1 MATPA
6 PGAEGGRGLDK
17 LWNRLLLS
25 LAFGFLVVLA
35 LGFFADIH
43 RTLRVLSSFDWQWLP
58 AILGLTL
65 LNYLGRYVKWSYYLG
80 CIGSHVS
87 RRDSAA
93 IFLAGLSMVMT
104 PGKVG
109 ELLKSYLLRRID
121 GTPIARSAPIVLA
134 ERLTDGVAL
143 LILGAAGLALY
154 GMGWELMALVAVA
167 AATFIVLIQS
177 SRLACAAIRGFGR
190 LPGVGRLSPKLLE
203 AYQSMRTLLGTGN
216 LALAIGIGLLSWSGE
231 CLAFALVLHGLRV
244 DTALL
249 VVKSAFILSAS
260 TLVGS
265 ASLLP
270 GGLGVADG
278 GIALLVRALVTPD
291 ITVAVAAALL
301 IRLCTLWF
309 GVAIG
314 IVALASLSR
323 RLGGR
328 AALERLPQP

>member
-1 MATPA
+1 M
-6 PGAEGGRGLDK
+6 GRLGG
-17 LWNRLLLS
+17 RLLLS
-25 LAFGFLVVLA
+25 LALGFLVILA
-35 LGFFADIH
+35 LGFLADFR
-43 RTLRVLSSFDWQWLP
+43 RTMVVLSSFDWQWLP

-65 LNYLGRYVKWSYYLG
+65 LNYLGRYLKWNYYLG

-109 ELLKSYLLRRID
+109 EFLKSYLLRRID

-143 LILGAAGLALY
+143 LILGAAGFALY
-154 GMGWELMALVAVA
+154 GVGWEVMALVAA
-167 AATFIVLIQS
+167 AAAACIVLVQRR
-177 SRLACAAIRGFGR
+177 SRAHALVGAIAR
-190 LPGVGRLSPKLLE
+190 LPLIGRFSPKLSE
-203 AYQSMRTLLGTGN
+203 AYDSLTTLLGTGN
-216 LALAIGIGLLSWSGE
+216 LALAVGIGLLSWSGE
-231 CLAFALVLHGLRV
+231 CVAFALVLHGLRV
-244 DTALL
+244 DTSLL
-249 VVKSAFILSAS
+249 VVKSSFILSAS
-260 TLVGS
+260 TLLGS

-291 ITVAVAAALL
+291 TSIAVAAALL

-309 GVAIG
+309 GVALG
-314 IVALASLSR
+314 VAALASLSR

-328 AALERLPQP
+328 GAIERLPQL